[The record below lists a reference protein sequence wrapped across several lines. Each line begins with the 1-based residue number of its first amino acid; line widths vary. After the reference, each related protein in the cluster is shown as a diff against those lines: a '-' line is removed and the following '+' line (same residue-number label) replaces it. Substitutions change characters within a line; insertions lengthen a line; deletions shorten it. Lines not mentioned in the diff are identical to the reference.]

1 VGVALSGLH
10 AVPTPSCACGVR
22 SGRRQ
27 LPTPRD
33 GVEVGCRVICRGGL
47 LRLPDASKGGEYP
60 LRSGMYFV
68 APGGAHVRG
77 HLRTHMVSRS
87 VDSPCH
93 GTAVAAAAAAAW
105 FTLPRDDGTIRG
117 TIRGRWNHGID
128 GTMASAHTHRTRR
141 TLGCRA
147 VSGHRNRQIGYHD
160 GCHNGLVL
168 CGHGDHMVI

>member
-1 VGVALSGLH
+1 M
-10 AVPTPSCACGVR
+10 
-22 SGRRQ
+22 
-27 LPTPRD
+27 
-33 GVEVGCRVICRGGL
+33 GCRVICRGGL

-77 HLRTHMVSRS
+77 HLPTHMVSRS

-105 FTLPRDDGTIRG
+105 FTLPRD
-117 TIRGRWNHGID
+117 GID

-141 TLGCRA
+141 TLGHRA